1 MKKTTIFFIV
11 RLLLLILYGATSWA
25 GQHEFNEGIEILE
38 FKVDTKN
45 IDQIIKAD
53 KSIWTDYLTKNP
65 SFEEKY
71 IGINPEKPDHLY
83 VVIHWKTWKGWK
95 NIPQKELNNLQKV
108 SDKRLGDR
116 IQLINSTSLMS
127 YTEYKKN

>member
-38 FKVDTKN
+38 FKVDKKN

-71 IGINPEKPDHLY
+71 IGINPKNQTIYMLLY
-83 VVIHWKTWKGWK
+83 IGKHGKGGK
-95 NIPQKELNNLQKV
+95 IFH
-108 SDKRLGDR
+108 
-116 IQLINSTSLMS
+116 
-127 YTEYKKN
+127 KKNLIICKKYQIKDLVIEYSLLTLLV